1 MINFFKKKIHVWLAI
16 RRGDIRNFAFSQDAN
31 VKIDI
36 NEKYRYDGAL
46 LKFFSE
52 NSGPLVHKWHHY
64 IPIYSR
70 YFSRFR
76 STKVRFLEIGV
87 SKGGSLTMWRNY
99 FGEDAIIF
107 GIDIDPD
114 CAQYDNISGSV
125 RIGSQIDEKF
135 LKSVIEE
142 MGGVDIILDDGSHHM
157 NHIPK
162 TLNVLYPFLSE
173 NGIYMIEDLH
183 TAYWPSFGG
192 GYRSKKNFFNMT
204 RGLIDDMHHWYHGKS
219 IKFPKI
225 SKECTAIHIHDSI
238 VVLEKNKV
246 FAPVHSQK
254 VSEN

>member
-1 MINFFKKKIHVWLAI
+1 MINSLKKKIRAWLAI
-16 RRGDIRNFAFSQDAN
+16 RKGDIRNFAFTQDAS
-31 VKIDI
+31 VKKDI
-36 NEKYRYDGAL
+36 NEKYRYDGDL
-46 LKFFSE
+46 LKIYSE
-52 NSGPLVHKWHHY
+52 NTGPLVHKWHHY

-76 STKVRFLEIGV
+76 ATKVRFLEIGV
-87 SKGGSLTMWRNY
+87 SKGGSLTMWRKY

-114 CAQYDNISGSV
+114 CAQYDKISGNV
-125 RIGSQIDEKF
+125 RIGSQVDEDF

-183 TAYWPSFGG
+183 TAYFPKFGG
-192 GYRSKKNFFNMT
+192 GYRSKQNFFHT
-204 RGLIDDMHHWYHGKS
+204 VRGLIDDMHHWYHGKGV
-219 IKFPKI
+219 KFPTI
-225 SKECTAIHIHDSI
+225 SKDCAAIHIHDSI
-238 VVLEKNKV
+238 VVLEKNNV
-246 FAPVHSQK
+246 FAPVHSQIK
-254 VSEN
+254 

>member
-1 MINFFKKKIHVWLAI
+1 MINFLFKKIRAWLSV
-16 RRGDIRNFAFSQDAN
+16 RNGDIRNFAFTHDVG

-36 NEKYRYDGAL
+36 NEKYRYDGDL
-46 LKFFSE
+46 LKIYSE
-52 NSGPLVHKWHHY
+52 NTGPLVHKWHHY

-76 STKVRFLEIGV
+76 ATKVRFLEIGV

-107 GIDIDPD
+107 GIDINPD
-114 CAQYDNISGSV
+114 CAQYDNISGNV
-125 RIGSQIDEKF
+125 RIGSQIDEDF
-135 LKSVIEE
+135 LKSVIKE
-142 MGGVDIILDDGSHHM
+142 MGGVDIILDDGTNHM

-173 NGIYMIEDLH
+173 NGVYMIEDLH
-183 TAYWPSFGG
+183 TAYWPRYGG
-192 GYRSKKNFFNMT
+192 GYHSKKNFFHMT
-204 RGLIDDMHHWYHGKS
+204 RGLIDDMHHWYHDKS

-225 SKECTAIHIHDSI
+225 SKECAAIHIHDSI

-254 VSEN
+254 V

>member
-1 MINFFKKKIHVWLAI
+1 MINSLRKKIRAWLAI
-16 RRGDIRNFAFSQDAN
+16 RKGDIRNFAFSQDAS
-31 VKIDI
+31 VKKDI
-36 NEKYRYDGAL
+36 NEKYGYDGDL
-46 LKFFSE
+46 LKIYSE
-52 NSGPLVHKWHHY
+52 NIGPLVHKWHHY

-76 STKVRFLEIGV
+76 ATKVRFLEIGV
-87 SKGGSLTMWRNY
+87 SKGGSLTMWRKY
-99 FGEDAIIF
+99 FGDDAIIF

-114 CAQYDNISGSV
+114 CAKYDKISGNV
-125 RIGSQIDEKF
+125 RIGSQVDEDF

-183 TAYWPSFGG
+183 TAYFPKFGG
-192 GYRSKKNFFNMT
+192 GYRSKQNFFHT
-204 RGLIDDMHHWYHGKS
+204 VRGLIDDMHHWYHGKS
-219 IKFPKI
+219 IKFPTI
-225 SKECTAIHIHDSI
+225 SKDCAAIHIHDSI

-254 VSEN
+254 VPEN

>member
-1 MINFFKKKIHVWLAI
+1 MINLLKKIYFKNPYT
-16 RRGDIRNFAFSQDAN
+16 RGSIKDFAFNQNES

-36 NEKYRYDGAL
+36 NEKYKYDGDL
-46 LKFFSE
+46 LKIFSE

-76 STKVRFLEIGV
+76 ATKVRFLEIGV
-87 SKGGSLTMWRNY
+87 SKGGSLTMWRKY
-99 FGEDAIIF
+99 LGEDAIIF

-114 CAQYDNISGSV
+114 CAQYDNISGNV
-125 RIGSQIDEKF
+125 RIGSQIDEVF

-142 MGGVDIILDDGSHHM
+142 MGGVDIILDDVSHHM

-162 TLNVLYPFLSE
+162 TLNFLYPLLSE

-183 TAYWPSFGG
+183 TAYWPIFKG
-192 GYRSKKNFFNMT
+192 GYRSKKNFFHMI
-204 RGLIDDMHHWYHGKS
+204 RGLIDDMHHWYHGRS

-225 SKECTAIHIHDSI
+225 SNECSAIHIHDSI

-246 FAPVHSQK
+246 FMPVHSK
-254 VSEN
+254 IY

>member
-1 MINFFKKKIHVWLAI
+1 MINFFKKKIHARLST
-16 RRGDIRNFAFSQDAN
+16 RRKDIRNFAFTQDAS

-36 NEKYRYDGAL
+36 NEKYRYDGDL
-46 LKFFSE
+46 LKIFSE

-76 STKVRFLEIGV
+76 ATKVRFLEIGV
-87 SKGGSLTMWRNY
+87 SKGGSLTMWRKY

-114 CAQYDNISGSV
+114 CAQYDNISGNV
-125 RIGSQIDEKF
+125 RIGSQVDENF

-173 NGIYMIEDLH
+173 NGVYMIEDLH
-183 TAYWPSFGG
+183 TAYWPRYGG
-192 GYRSKKNFFNMT
+192 GYHSKKNFFHMT
-204 RGLIDDMHHWYHGKS
+204 RGLIDDMHHWYHGKN

-225 SKECTAIHIHDSI
+225 SKECAAIHIHDSI

-246 FAPVHSQK
+246 FAPVHSQNP
-254 VSEN
+254 SEN